1 MKHATEPD
9 KPDPQQSEIARG
21 TPPARTPE
29 ALPETDIQPDQA
41 PVRDTPDVARTRQA
55 PNAP

>member
-1 MKHATEPD
+1 MKRSPEPD

-29 ALPETDIQPDQA
+29 TLPETDVQPDQA
-41 PVRDTPDVARTRQA
+41 PVRDTPDVTRTGQA
-55 PNAP
+55 PNAR